1 MVLLNM
7 DITFD
12 TILYLGLA
20 GTILFAGVFIL
31 RFMLKFAWKLIRVA
45 LILISVLLV
54 AGYFLGFL
62 DRFFG

>member
-1 MVLLNM
+1 M

-31 RFMLKFAWKLIRVA
+31 RYILKIAWKLIRVA

-54 AGYFLGFL
+54 AGYFLGYFDL
-62 DRFFG
+62 LFW